1 MVPVESFHRTVKKT
15 VHLFPQNGGNF
26 QKMVETFKKWWWK
39 LSKIGGNFQSFHRV
53 SGNYRDAV
61 KSNPGRTKLMKNI
74 LIVLM
79 TIV

>member
-1 MVPVESFHRTVKKT
+1 
-15 VHLFPQNGGNF
+15 
-26 QKMVETFKKWWWK
+26 MVETFRKWWK
-39 LSKIGGNFQSFHRV
+39 LSKNGGGNFQSFHRV